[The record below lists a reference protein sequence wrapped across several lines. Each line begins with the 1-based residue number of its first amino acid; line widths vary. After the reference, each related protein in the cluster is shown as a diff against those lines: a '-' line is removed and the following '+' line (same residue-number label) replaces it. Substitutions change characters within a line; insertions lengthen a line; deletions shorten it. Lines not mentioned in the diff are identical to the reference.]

1 MPNYRAVTN
10 GNWSSLATWQDNA
23 SGSFVA
29 STVLPGVND
38 DVYTNNF
45 TVTINQNATVL
56 SLRNTSA
63 TGITAGGR
71 FLLTNGIT
79 VNATG
84 TGLVGGSAILV
95 EFNLAAPNSAT
106 LNYTLLDPTANNG
119 LNGVV
124 LLSGTGTLNCNG
136 SFRLVSSSV
145 TCAFGVTGNGVLNI
159 VGNCLSHVVSS
170 SNAIN
175 ISAASA
181 TLNWTGSM
189 PTDYRNGNT
198 FNFITA
204 NTSTLNI
211 IGNIYGSDILG
222 FGTGRGITTN
232 GICNITGIVEPLP
245 ASGNSGNIPVI
256 VGNANS
262 VININGILRSNTN
275 RSDAI
280 STSGLINM
288 TGQIICINDK
298 FPISA
303 NRLRLLNATPTQ
315 ITFQTDINGINKTL
329 YQPGTALGNP
339 ATTDVRQGVSYA
351 SGALTGT
358 LVVPNPS
365 NVRQGVPTD
374 NTVGTA
380 ALTPADFWDYLTSA
394 ATTPGSLGKA
404 VADNLNAPVGSV
416 PANTVTEFNTSSTA
430 VAVRMRNVSTVDTTG
445 NQIAA
450 AL

>member
-84 TGLVGGSAILV
+84 TGLVGGSATLV

-106 LNYTLLDPTANNG
+106 LNYSMADATTNNG
-119 LNGVV
+119 NNGVV

-136 SFRLVSSSV
+136 SWQNGSGSFQASSCIFNV
-145 TCAFGVTGNGVLNI
+145 TANGILNI
-159 VGNCLSHVVSS
+159 IGNCTHYNTNSG
-170 SNAIN
+170 NAIRLQ
-175 ISAASA
+175 SVSA
-181 TLNWTGSM
+181 TLNWTGNM
-189 PTDYRNGNT
+189 PVNYTNQNSAAFIGNGVSAGASTSTINVTGSLTNSLPTGAGAGIATNGVCNVIGTLTPFSSGT
-198 FNFITA
+198 FSAVILGGTGSTITVVGLIQS
-204 NTSTLNI
+204 NTSRHLT
-211 IGNIYGSDILG
+211 
-222 FGTGRGITTN
+222 
-232 GICNITGIVEPLP
+232 
-245 ASGNSGNIPVI
+245 
-256 VGNANS
+256 
-262 VININGILRSNTN
+262 
-275 RSDAI
+275 I
-280 STSGLINM
+280 STSGLL
-288 TGQIICINDK
+288 TVSGQIICINEGW
-298 FPISA
+298 PISA
-303 NRLRLLNATPTQ
+303 NRLRLANATPTQ
-315 ITFQTDINGINKTL
+315 MTFQTDSVGVNKTL
-329 YQPGTALGNP
+329 YEPGTALGNP

-358 LVVPNPS
+358 LVVPSPA
-365 NVRQGVPTD
+365 NVRRGVPTD

-380 ALTPADFWDYLTSA
+380 DLTAQDFFTA
-394 ATTPGSLGKA
+394 I
-404 VADNLNAPVGSV
+404 
-416 PANTVTEFNTSSTA
+416 ANSSDPI
-430 VAVRMRNVSTVDTTG
+430 AVRLRNVATVQTTG
-445 NQIAA
+445 DQIAA